1 MELCD
6 LCAFFANFVVKKIKM
21 GKTLTIL
28 SLLLAFSLSAQSI
41 KVKGTIK
48 DSIGNPLEFAN
59 VIASLKASGATETY
73 GITNHQGRYQ
83 LDLPKGETYLLR
95 ASFLGFETQEKTLT
109 VAADAQ
115 NMELD
120 FILFPQE
127 NQLDDVEL
135 VYEMPVT
142 IKGDTI
148 VYNADSFTTGEER
161 KLGDVMKKL
170 PGVEVNEEG
179 EIQVEGKTVQKVMVE
194 GKDFFDGDSKL
205 ATKNIPADA
214 VDKVEVLRNYNE
226 VDQMRGLGYDRD
238 NVAINIKLKEGKKN
252 FWFGEVTAGAGL
264 ADEYGEENGRYLV
277 HPKLFYYSPKYSINV
292 ITDFNN
298 IGEVPFTFRDYFN
311 FTGGFKNFNKGGGTS
326 FRISDSDL
334 GFAVSQND
342 RANRIDAKF
351 VAANFSYAV
360 NKKLDISGF
369 GILSDNKT
377 NIVNN
382 SIRQYILT
390 GITENTKTENDQRS
404 QLAMV
409 KLSSVYKPNTNFQ
422 LDYDALLKTSKQT
435 EDDATLSIVSGNR
448 NDISEV
454 KENTPFSIN
463 QTANAYFTLNEKNIF
478 AAEVQHLYQNED
490 PFYRA
495 VQDSIP
501 FRGVF
506 TQINPLDP
514 FNSNADTF
522 DPLEQQD
529 RYNINQEKMVKSHKL
544 DAKVDW
550 YYVLDRLSNLNF
562 TFGTTYSNQQFNSG
576 IFQILDNGNRNE
588 FTEDRFN
595 NDVAYSFTDAFFGI
609 HYKLKSGQFVFNP
622 GLTLHNYSLKN
633 EQLGST
639 STQNDWM
646 VLPDVNVV
654 WEIKKSENLRFSY
667 GITSEYPDV
676 NNYAEAYVFNN
687 YNRLFRGNRELENSL
702 SHSYNL
708 TYFSFNLFNYTN
720 IGGNL
725 GYTRRIDAIKMTT
738 DLVGINQVSSPL
750 NFDSN
755 FPDETFSAVGRFSK
769 RIKKV
774 QFKLDAAVFLN
785 KTHNTINNEVRESQ
799 SLTQNYN
806 ASVLSNF
813 KNFPN
818 FEVGYRFMKNDYDN
832 GGVEQTFF
840 TNRPYANVNL
850 RFLKDFN
857 LFAEWDYYN
866 YTNDAKT
873 VENSYSFL
881 NADLYYKPNDGPWE
895 FAVQATNLL
904 DTQSINN
911 DSYNEQ
917 FNTTSQYFVM
927 PRIVMFV
934 IKYDL

>member
-1 MELCD
+1 M
-6 LCAFFANFVVKKIKM
+6 KKI
-21 GKTLTIL
+21 LWL
-28 SLLLAFSLSAQSI
+28 SVLLVSFSLSAQSI

-59 VIASLKASGATETY
+59 VIASIKATGATESY
-73 GITNHQGRYQ
+73 GITNYQGRYQ
-83 LDLPKGETYLLR
+83 LDLPKGNNYILR
-95 ASFLGFETQEKTLT
+95 ASFLGYETKEQT
-109 VAADAQ
+109 VNVPADAE
-115 NMELD
+115 NIDLD
-120 FILFPQE
+120 FILKPQE
-127 NQLDDVEL
+127 NQLDDVEI

-142 IKGDTI
+142 VKGDTI
-148 VYNADSFTTGEER
+148 VYNADSFTNGDER

-170 PGVEVNEEG
+170 PGVEVNDDG
-179 EIQVEGKTVQKVMVE
+179 EIQVEGKTVSKVMVE

-226 VDQMRGLGYDRD
+226 VDQMRGLGNDRD

-252 FWFGEVTAGAGL
+252 FWFGEVTAGAGI
-264 ADEYGEENGRYLV
+264 ADEYGDDNGRYLV

-342 RANRIDAKF
+342 RAKSIDAKF
-351 VAANFSYAV
+351 VAGNFSYAV
-360 NKKLDISGF
+360 NDKLDISGF

-390 GITENTKTENDQRS
+390 GITENTNTSNDQRN
-404 QLAMV
+404 QLAML
-409 KLSSVYKPNTNFQ
+409 KLSSTYKPNTNFQ
-422 LDYDALLKTSKQT
+422 LDYDALVKTSKQT
-435 EDDATLSIVSGNR
+435 EDDATISIVGGNQ
-448 NDISEV
+448 NDITEV
-454 KENTPFSIN
+454 KENKPFSIN
-463 QTANAYFTLNEKNIF
+463 QTANVYYTLDDKNIF

-490 PFYRA
+490 PFYQA
-495 VQDSIP
+495 AQDSIP

-514 FNSNADTF
+514 FNSDADTF
-522 DPLEQQD
+522 NPLEQSD
-529 RYNINQEKMVKSHKL
+529 RYNINQNKTVKSNKL
-544 DAKVDW
+544 DAKVDY
-550 YYVLDRLSNLNF
+550 YYVLNNLSNLNF
-562 TFGTTYSNQQFNSG
+562 TVGTTYSNQKFNSA
-576 IFQILDNGNRNE
+576 IFQILDNGTQNAFAEN
-588 FTEDRFN
+588 DFN
-595 NDVAYSFTDAFFGI
+595 NDVTYTFTDAFFGL
-609 HYKLKSGQFVFNP
+609 HYKLKSGKFIFTP

-633 EQLGST
+633 EQLGT
-639 STQNDWM
+639 TATQNDWM

-654 WEIKKSENLRFSY
+654 LELKKSENLRFNYS
-667 GITSEYPDV
+667 ITSEYSDV
-676 NNYAEAYVFNN
+676 NNYAQAYVFNN

-725 GYTRRIDAIKMTT
+725 SYTRRIDAIKTNT
-738 DLVGINQVSSPL
+738 DLVGINQVSSPV

-769 RIKKV
+769 TVKKV
-774 QFKLDAAVFLN
+774 QFKLDAAVFLS
-785 KTHNTINNEVRESQ
+785 KTNNNINEEIRESQ
-799 SLTQNYN
+799 SFTQNYN
-806 ASVLSNF
+806 ASVQSNF
-813 KNFPN
+813 KTFPN
-818 FEVGYRFMKNDYDN
+818 FEVGYRFVKNDYDN

-873 VENSYSFL
+873 VENSYSFF
-881 NADLYYKPNDGPWE
+881 NANLYYKHGESPWE
-895 FAVQATNLL
+895 FSVQATNIL
-904 DTQSINN
+904 DTESINN
-911 DSYNEQ
+911 DSFSDQ

>member
-1 MELCD
+1 M
-6 LCAFFANFVVKKIKM
+6 KKIFW
-21 GKTLTIL
+21 LFIL
-28 SLLLAFSLSAQSI
+28 LFSFSLSAQSI

-48 DSIGNPLEFAN
+48 DSVGNALEFAN
-59 VIASLKASGATETY
+59 VIASIKATGATESY
-73 GITNHQGRYQ
+73 GITNYQGRYQ
-83 LDLPKGETYLLR
+83 LDLPKGNIYILR
-95 ASFLGFETQEKTLT
+95 ASFLGYETKEQT
-109 VAADAQ
+109 VNVPADAE
-115 NMELD
+115 NIDLD
-120 FILFPQE
+120 FILNPQE
-127 NQLDDVEL
+127 NQLDDVEI

-142 IKGDTI
+142 VKGDTI
-148 VYNADSFTTGEER
+148 VYNADSFTNGDER

-170 PGVEVNEEG
+170 PGVEVNDEG
-179 EIQVEGKTVQKVMVE
+179 EIQVEGKTVSKVMVE

-226 VDQMRGLGYDRD
+226 VSQMRGLGNDRD

-252 FWFGEVTAGAGL
+252 FWFGEVTAGAGI
-264 ADEYGEENGRYLV
+264 ADEYGDDNGRYLV

-342 RANRIDAKF
+342 RAKNIDAKF
-351 VAANFSYAV
+351 VAGNFSYAL
-360 NKKLDISGF
+360 NEKLDISGF

-382 SIRQYILT
+382 SIRQYIDE
-390 GITENTKTENDQRS
+390 GITENTNTENDQRN
-404 QLAMV
+404 QLAML
-409 KLSSVYKPNTNFQ
+409 KLSSIYKPSTSFQ

-435 EDDATLSIVSGNR
+435 EDDTTISIVGGNQ

-454 KENTPFSIN
+454 KENKPFSIN
-463 QTANAYFTLNEKNIF
+463 QTANAYYTLNDKNIF
-478 AAEVQHLYQNED
+478 AAEVQHLYQKED
-490 PFYRA
+490 PFYQA

-522 DPLEQQD
+522 DPLEQSD
-529 RYNINQEKMVKSHKL
+529 RYNINQDKTVKSNKL
-544 DAKVDW
+544 DAKID
-550 YYVLDRLSNLNF
+550 YYYILNNISNLNF
-562 TFGTTYSNQQFNSG
+562 TVGTTYSNQNFNSA
-576 IFQILDNGNRNE
+576 IFQILDNGNQNA
-588 FTEDRFN
+588 FTENDFN
-595 NDVAYSFTDAFFGI
+595 NDITYTFTDAFFGL
-609 HYKLKSGQFVFNP
+609 HYKLKSGKFIFNP
-622 GLTLHNYSLKN
+622 GVTLHNYDLKN
-633 EQLGST
+633 EQLGT
-639 STQNDWM
+639 TATQNEWM
-646 VLPDVNVV
+646 VLPDVNVIL
-654 WEIKKSENLRFSY
+654 ELKKSENLRFNY
-667 GITSEYPDV
+667 AITSEYSDV
-676 NNYAEAYVFNN
+676 NNYAQAYVFNN
-687 YNRLFRGNRELENSL
+687 YNQLFRGNRELENSL

-725 GYTRRIDAIKMTT
+725 SYTRKIDAIKTNT
-738 DLVGINQVSSPL
+738 QLVGINQVSSPI

-755 FPDETFSAVGRFSK
+755 FPDETFSVVGRFSK
-769 RIKKV
+769 TVKKV
-774 QFKLDAAVFLN
+774 RFKLDAAVFLT
-785 KTHNTINNEVRESQ
+785 KTSNTINEEIRESQ

-813 KNFPN
+813 KSFPN
-818 FEVGYRFMKNDYDN
+818 FEVGYRYIKNDYDN
-832 GGVEQTFF
+832 GGIEQAFF
-840 TNRPYANVNL
+840 TNQPYANVNL
-850 RFLKDFN
+850 RFLKNFN
-857 LFAEWDYYN
+857 LFAEWDYYK
-866 YTNDAKT
+866 YTNDANT
-873 VENSYSFL
+873 IENSYSFF
-881 NADLYYKPNDGPWE
+881 NANLYYQKGESPWE
-895 FAVQATNLL
+895 FSVRATNILN
-904 DTQSINN
+904 TEFINN
-911 DSYNEQ
+911 DSFNDQ

>member
-1 MELCD
+1 M
-6 LCAFFANFVVKKIKM
+6 KKIFW
-21 GKTLTIL
+21 LFIL
-28 SLLLAFSLSAQSI
+28 LFSFSLSAQSI

-48 DSIGNPLEFAN
+48 DSVGNTLEFAN
-59 VIASLKASGATETY
+59 VIASIKATGATESY
-73 GITNHQGRYQ
+73 GITNYQGRYQ
-83 LDLPKGETYLLR
+83 LDLPKGNIYILR
-95 ASFLGFETQEKTLT
+95 ASFLGYETKEQT
-109 VAADAQ
+109 VNVPADAE
-115 NMELD
+115 NIDLD
-120 FILFPQE
+120 FILNPQE
-127 NQLDDVEL
+127 NQLDDVEI

-142 IKGDTI
+142 VKGDTI
-148 VYNADSFTTGEER
+148 VYNADSFTNGDER

-170 PGVEVNEEG
+170 PGVEVNDEG
-179 EIQVEGKTVQKVMVE
+179 EIQVEGKTVSKVMVE

-226 VDQMRGLGYDRD
+226 VSQMRGLGNDRD

-252 FWFGEVTAGAGL
+252 FWFGEVTAGAGI
-264 ADEYGEENGRYLV
+264 ADEYGDDNGRYLV

-342 RANRIDAKF
+342 RAKNIDAKF
-351 VAANFSYAV
+351 VAGNFSYAL
-360 NKKLDISGF
+360 NEKLDISGF

-382 SIRQYILT
+382 SIRQYIDE
-390 GITENTKTENDQRS
+390 GITENTNTENDQRN
-404 QLAMV
+404 QLAML
-409 KLSSVYKPNTNFQ
+409 KLSSIYKPSTSFQ

-435 EDDATLSIVSGNR
+435 EDDTTISIVDGNQ

-454 KENTPFSIN
+454 KENKPFSIN
-463 QTANAYFTLNEKNIF
+463 QTANAYYTLNDKNIF
-478 AAEVQHLYQNED
+478 AAEVQHLYQKED
-490 PFYRA
+490 PFYQA

-522 DPLEQQD
+522 DPLEQSD
-529 RYNINQEKMVKSHKL
+529 RYNINQDKTVKSNKL
-544 DAKVDW
+544 DAKID
-550 YYVLDRLSNLNF
+550 YYYILNNISNLNF
-562 TFGTTYSNQQFNSG
+562 TVGTTYSNQSFNSA
-576 IFQILDNGNRNE
+576 IFQILDNGTQNA
-588 FTEDRFN
+588 FTENDFN
-595 NDVAYSFTDAFFGI
+595 NDITYTFTDAFFGL
-609 HYKLKSGQFVFNP
+609 HYKLKSGKFIFNP
-622 GLTLHNYSLKN
+622 GVTLHNYDLKN
-633 EQLGST
+633 EQLGT
-639 STQNDWM
+639 TATQNKWM
-646 VLPDVNVV
+646 VLPDVNVIL
-654 WEIKKSENLRFSY
+654 ELKKSENLRFNY
-667 GITSEYPDV
+667 AITSEYSDV
-676 NNYAEAYVFNN
+676 NNYAQAYVFNN
-687 YNRLFRGNRELENSL
+687 YNQLFRGNRELENSL

-725 GYTRRIDAIKMTT
+725 SYTRKIDAIKTNT
-738 DLVGINQVSSPL
+738 QLVGINQVSSPI

-755 FPDETFSAVGRFSK
+755 FPDETFSVVGRFSK
-769 RIKKV
+769 TVKKV
-774 QFKLDAAVFLN
+774 QFKLDAAVFLT
-785 KTHNTINNEVRESQ
+785 KTSNTINEEIRESQ

-813 KNFPN
+813 KSFPN
-818 FEVGYRFMKNDYDN
+818 FEVGYRYIKNDYDN
-832 GGVEQTFF
+832 GGIEQAFF
-840 TNRPYANVNL
+840 TNQPYANVNL
-850 RFLKDFN
+850 RFLRNFN
-857 LFAEWDYYN
+857 LFAEWDYYK
-866 YTNDAKT
+866 YTNDANT
-873 VENSYSFL
+873 IENSYSFF
-881 NADLYYKPNDGPWE
+881 NANLYYQKGESPWE
-895 FAVQATNLL
+895 FSVRATNILN
-904 DTQSINN
+904 TEFINN
-911 DSYNEQ
+911 DSFNDQ

>member
-1 MELCD
+1 M
-6 LCAFFANFVVKKIKM
+6 FKI
-21 GKTLTIL
+21 LTIF
-28 SLLLAFSLSAQSI
+28 LLLFSITLSAQSI

-59 VIASLKASGATETY
+59 VIASVKATGKTESY

-83 LDLPKGETYLLR
+83 LELPKGETYILR
-95 ASFLGFETQEKTLT
+95 ASFLGYETKEQTLN
-109 VAADAQ
+109 VPK
-115 NMELD
+115 NSENLELD
-120 FILFPQE
+120 FILNTQK
-127 NQLDDVEL
+127 NRLDDVEL
-135 VYEMPVT
+135 VYEMPVS

-148 VYNADSFTTGEER
+148 IYNADSFKTGNER
-161 KLGDVMKKL
+161 KLGDLMKKL
-170 PGVEVNEEG
+170 PGVEVNQDG
-179 EIQVEGKTVQKVMVE
+179 EIQVEGKNVSKVMVE

-226 VDQMRGLGYDRD
+226 VDQMRGLGNDRD

-264 ADEYGEENGRYLV
+264 VDEYGEEDGRYLV
-277 HPKLFYYSPKYSINV
+277 HPKLFYYSPKYSINI

-311 FTGGFKNFNKGGGTS
+311 FTGGFKNFNKGGGTN
-326 FRISDSDL
+326 FNISESDL

-342 RANRIDAKF
+342 RAKALDAKF
-351 VAANFSYAV
+351 IAGNFSYAL
-360 NKKLDISGF
+360 NEKLDISGF

-390 GITENTKTENDQRS
+390 GITENTKADTDQRN
-404 QLAMV
+404 QLGML
-409 KLSSVYKPNTNFQ
+409 KLSSTYKPNTNFQ
-422 LDYDALLKTSKQT
+422 LDYDALIKTSKQT
-435 EDDATLSIVSGNR
+435 QEDLTLSIIGGNK
-448 NDISEV
+448 NDIAEV
-454 KENTPFSIN
+454 KENQPFSIKQN
-463 QTANAYFTLNEKNIF
+463 ANAYFTLNDKNIF
-478 AAEVQHLYQNED
+478 AAEIQHLYQNED
-490 PFYRA
+490 PFYQA

-501 FRGVF
+501 FRGIF

-514 FNSNADTF
+514 FNSEADIF
-522 DPLEQQD
+522 IPLEKSD
-529 RYNINQEKMVKSHKL
+529 RYNINQNKTVKTNKV
-544 DAKVDW
+544 DAKIDY
-550 YYVLDRLSNLNF
+550 YYVLNNVSNLNF
-562 TFGTTYSNQQFNSG
+562 TVGTTYSNQKFNSG
-576 IFQILDNGNRNE
+576 IFQILDNGNQNP
-588 FTEDRFN
+588 FSEDDFN
-595 NDVAYSFTDAFFGI
+595 NDVFYTFTDAFFGL
-609 HYKLKSGQFVFNP
+609 HYKLKSGKFIFTP
-622 GLTLHNYSLKN
+622 GVTLHNYTLRN
-633 EQLGST
+633 EQLGTT
-639 STQNDWM
+639 STQNEWM
-646 VLPDVNVV
+646 LLPDVNVV
-654 WEIKKSENLRFSY
+654 LELKKSENLRFNY
-667 GITSEYPDV
+667 AITSEYTDV

-702 SHSYNL
+702 SHTYNL

-720 IGGNL
+720 IGGNIS
-725 GYTRRIDAIKMTT
+725 YTRRIDAIKTNT
-738 DLVGINQVSSPL
+738 QLVGINQVSSLL

-755 FPDETFSAVGRFSK
+755 FPDETFSGVGRFSK
-769 RIKKV
+769 TIKKV
-774 QFKLDAAVFLN
+774 QFKLDAAVFLS
-785 KTHNTINNEVRESQ
+785 KTNNTINNEIQESQ

-813 KNFPN
+813 KTFPN
-818 FEVGYRFMKNDYDN
+818 FEVGYRFIKNDYDN
-832 GGVEQTFF
+832 GGIEQTFF
-840 TNRPYANVNL
+840 TNRPYANINL

-873 VENSYSFL
+873 IENKYSFF
-881 NADLYYKPNDGPWE
+881 NANLYYKHGESPWE
-895 FAVQATNLL
+895 FSVQATNILN
-904 DTQSINN
+904 TKSINN

>member
-1 MELCD
+1 M
-6 LCAFFANFVVKKIKM
+6 KKIFW
-21 GKTLTIL
+21 LFIL
-28 SLLLAFSLSAQSI
+28 LFSFSLSAQSI

-48 DSIGNPLEFAN
+48 DSVGNALEFAN
-59 VIASLKASGATETY
+59 VIASIKATGATESY
-73 GITNHQGRYQ
+73 GITNYQGRYQ
-83 LDLPKGETYLLR
+83 LDLPKGNIYILR
-95 ASFLGFETQEKTLT
+95 ASFLGYETKEQT
-109 VAADAQ
+109 VNVPADAE
-115 NMELD
+115 NIDLD
-120 FILFPQE
+120 FILNPQE
-127 NQLDDVEL
+127 NQLDDVEI

-142 IKGDTI
+142 VKGDTI
-148 VYNADSFTTGEER
+148 VYNADSFTNGDER

-170 PGVEVNEEG
+170 PGVEVNDEG
-179 EIQVEGKTVQKVMVE
+179 EIQVEGKTVSKVMVE

-226 VDQMRGLGYDRD
+226 VSQMRGLGNDRD

-252 FWFGEVTAGAGL
+252 FWFGEVTAGAGI
-264 ADEYGEENGRYLV
+264 ADEYGDDNGRYLV

-342 RANRIDAKF
+342 RAKNIDAKF
-351 VAANFSYAV
+351 VAGNFSYAL
-360 NKKLDISGF
+360 NEKLDISGF

-382 SIRQYILT
+382 SIRQYIDE
-390 GITENTKTENDQRS
+390 GITENTNTENDQRN
-404 QLAMV
+404 QLAML
-409 KLSSVYKPNTNFQ
+409 KLSSIYKPSTSFQ

-435 EDDATLSIVSGNR
+435 EDDTTISIVGGNQ

-454 KENTPFSIN
+454 KENKPFSIN
-463 QTANAYFTLNEKNIF
+463 QTANAYYTLNDKNIF
-478 AAEVQHLYQNED
+478 AAEVQHLYQKED
-490 PFYRA
+490 PFYQA

-522 DPLEQQD
+522 DPLEQSD
-529 RYNINQEKMVKSHKL
+529 RYNINQDKTVKSNKL
-544 DAKVDW
+544 DAKID
-550 YYVLDRLSNLNF
+550 YYYILNNISNLNF
-562 TFGTTYSNQQFNSG
+562 TVGTTYSNQSFNSA
-576 IFQILDNGNRNE
+576 IFQILDNGTQNA
-588 FTEDRFN
+588 FTENDFN
-595 NDVAYSFTDAFFGI
+595 NDITYTFTDAFFGL
-609 HYKLKSGQFVFNP
+609 HYKLKSGKFIFNP
-622 GLTLHNYSLKN
+622 GVTLHNYDLKN
-633 EQLGST
+633 EQLGT
-639 STQNDWM
+639 TATQNEWM
-646 VLPDVNVV
+646 VLPDVNVIL
-654 WEIKKSENLRFSY
+654 ELKKSENLRFNY
-667 GITSEYPDV
+667 AITSEYSDV
-676 NNYAEAYVFNN
+676 NNYAQAYVFNN
-687 YNRLFRGNRELENSL
+687 YNQLFRGNRELENSL

-725 GYTRRIDAIKMTT
+725 SYTRKIDAIKTNT
-738 DLVGINQVSSPL
+738 QLVGINQVSSPI

-755 FPDETFSAVGRFSK
+755 FPDETFSVVGRFSK
-769 RIKKV
+769 TVKKV
-774 QFKLDAAVFLN
+774 QFKLDAAVFLT
-785 KTHNTINNEVRESQ
+785 KTNNTINEEIRESQ

-813 KNFPN
+813 KSFPN
-818 FEVGYRFMKNDYDN
+818 FEVGYRYIKNDYDN
-832 GGVEQTFF
+832 GGIEQAFF
-840 TNRPYANVNL
+840 TNQPYANVNL
-850 RFLKDFN
+850 RFLKNFN
-857 LFAEWDYYN
+857 LFAEWDYYK
-866 YTNDAKT
+866 YTNDANT
-873 VENSYSFL
+873 IENSYSFF
-881 NADLYYKPNDGPWE
+881 NANLYYQKGESPWE
-895 FAVQATNLL
+895 FSVRATNIIN
-904 DTQSINN
+904 TEFINN
-911 DSYNEQ
+911 DSFNDQ

>member
-1 MELCD
+1 M
-6 LCAFFANFVVKKIKM
+6 KKIFW
-21 GKTLTIL
+21 LFIL
-28 SLLLAFSLSAQSI
+28 LFSFSLSAQSI

-48 DSIGNPLEFAN
+48 DSVGNALEFAN
-59 VIASLKASGATETY
+59 VIASIKATGATESY
-73 GITNHQGRYQ
+73 GITNYQGRYQ
-83 LDLPKGETYLLR
+83 LDLPKGNIYILR
-95 ASFLGFETQEKTLT
+95 ASFLGYETKEQT
-109 VAADAQ
+109 VNVPADAE
-115 NMELD
+115 NIDLD
-120 FILFPQE
+120 FILNPQE
-127 NQLDDVEL
+127 NQLDDVEI

-142 IKGDTI
+142 VKGDTI
-148 VYNADSFTTGEER
+148 VYNADSFTNGDER

-170 PGVEVNEEG
+170 PGVEVNDEG
-179 EIQVEGKTVQKVMVE
+179 EIQVEGKTVSKVMVE

-226 VDQMRGLGYDRD
+226 VSQMRGLGNDRD

-252 FWFGEVTAGAGL
+252 FWFGEVTAGAGI
-264 ADEYGEENGRYLV
+264 ADEYGDDNGRYLV

-342 RANRIDAKF
+342 RAKNIDAKF
-351 VAANFSYAV
+351 VAGNFSYAL
-360 NKKLDISGF
+360 NEKLDISGF

-382 SIRQYILT
+382 SIRQYIDE
-390 GITENTKTENDQRS
+390 GITENTNTENDQRN
-404 QLAMV
+404 QLAML
-409 KLSSVYKPNTNFQ
+409 KLSSIYKPSTSFQ

-435 EDDATLSIVSGNR
+435 EDDTTISIVGGNQ

-454 KENTPFSIN
+454 KENKPFSIN
-463 QTANAYFTLNEKNIF
+463 QTANAYYTLNDKNIF
-478 AAEVQHLYQNED
+478 AAEVQHLYQKED
-490 PFYRA
+490 PFYQA

-522 DPLEQQD
+522 DPLEQSD
-529 RYNINQEKMVKSHKL
+529 RYNINQDKTVKSNKL
-544 DAKVDW
+544 DAKID
-550 YYVLDRLSNLNF
+550 YYYILNNVSNLNF
-562 TFGTTYSNQQFNSG
+562 TVGTTYSNQNFNSA
-576 IFQILDNGNRNE
+576 IFQILDNGSQNA
-588 FTEDRFN
+588 FTENDFN
-595 NDVAYSFTDAFFGI
+595 NDITYTFTDAFFGL
-609 HYKLKSGQFVFNP
+609 HYKLKSGKFIFNP
-622 GLTLHNYSLKN
+622 GVTLHNYDLKN
-633 EQLGST
+633 EQLGT
-639 STQNDWM
+639 TATQNEWM
-646 VLPDVNVV
+646 VLPDVNVIL
-654 WEIKKSENLRFSY
+654 ELKKSENLRFNY
-667 GITSEYPDV
+667 AITSEYSDV
-676 NNYAEAYVFNN
+676 NNYAQAYVFNN
-687 YNRLFRGNRELENSL
+687 YNQLFRGNRELENSL

-725 GYTRRIDAIKMTT
+725 SYTRKIDAIKTNT
-738 DLVGINQVSSPL
+738 QLVGINQVSSPI

-755 FPDETFSAVGRFSK
+755 FPDETFSVIGRFSK
-769 RIKKV
+769 TVKKV
-774 QFKLDAAVFLN
+774 QFKLDAAVFLT
-785 KTHNTINNEVRESQ
+785 KTNNTINEEIRESQ

-813 KNFPN
+813 KSFPN
-818 FEVGYRFMKNDYDN
+818 FEVGYRYIKNDYDN
-832 GGVEQTFF
+832 GGIEQAFF
-840 TNRPYANVNL
+840 TNQPYANVNL
-850 RFLKDFN
+850 RFLKNFN
-857 LFAEWDYYN
+857 LFAEWDYYK
-866 YTNDAKT
+866 YTNDANT
-873 VENSYSFL
+873 IENSYSFF
-881 NADLYYKPNDGPWE
+881 NANLYYQKGESPWE
-895 FAVQATNLL
+895 FSVRATNILN
-904 DTQSINN
+904 TEFINN
-911 DSYNEQ
+911 DSFNDQ

>member
-1 MELCD
+1 M
-6 LCAFFANFVVKKIKM
+6 KKIFW
-21 GKTLTIL
+21 LFIL
-28 SLLLAFSLSAQSI
+28 LFSFSLSAQSI

-48 DSIGNPLEFAN
+48 DSVGNALEFAN
-59 VIASLKASGATETY
+59 VIASIKATGATESY
-73 GITNHQGRYQ
+73 GITNYQGRYQ
-83 LDLPKGETYLLR
+83 LDLPKGNIYILR
-95 ASFLGFETQEKTLT
+95 ASFLGYETKEQT
-109 VAADAQ
+109 VNVPADAE
-115 NMELD
+115 NIDLD
-120 FILFPQE
+120 FILNPQE
-127 NQLDDVEL
+127 NQLDDVEI

-142 IKGDTI
+142 VKGDTI
-148 VYNADSFTTGEER
+148 VYNADSFTNGDER

-170 PGVEVNEEG
+170 PGVEVNDEG
-179 EIQVEGKTVQKVMVE
+179 EIQVEGKTVSKVMVE

-226 VDQMRGLGYDRD
+226 VSQMRGLGNDRD

-252 FWFGEVTAGAGL
+252 FWFGEITAGAGI
-264 ADEYGEENGRYLV
+264 ADEYGDDNGRYLV

-342 RANRIDAKF
+342 RAKNIDAKF
-351 VAANFSYAV
+351 VAGNFSYAL
-360 NKKLDISGF
+360 NEKLDISGF

-382 SIRQYILT
+382 SIRQYIDE
-390 GITENTKTENDQRS
+390 GITENTNTEKDQRN
-404 QLAMV
+404 QLAML
-409 KLSSVYKPNTNFQ
+409 KLSSIYKPSTSFQ

-435 EDDATLSIVSGNR
+435 EDDTTISIVGGNQ

-454 KENTPFSIN
+454 KENKPFSIN
-463 QTANAYFTLNEKNIF
+463 QTANAYYTLNDKNIF
-478 AAEVQHLYQNED
+478 AAEVQHLYQKED
-490 PFYRA
+490 PFYQA

-522 DPLEQQD
+522 DPLEQSD
-529 RYNINQEKMVKSHKL
+529 RYNINQDKTVKSNKL
-544 DAKVDW
+544 DAKID
-550 YYVLDRLSNLNF
+550 YYYILNNVSNLNF
-562 TFGTTYSNQQFNSG
+562 TVGTTYSNQNFNSA
-576 IFQILDNGNRNE
+576 IFQILDNGTQNA
-588 FTEDRFN
+588 FTENDFN
-595 NDVAYSFTDAFFGI
+595 NDITYTFTDAFFGL
-609 HYKLKSGQFVFNP
+609 HYKLKSGKFIFNP
-622 GLTLHNYSLKN
+622 GVTLHNYDLKN
-633 EQLGST
+633 EQLGT
-639 STQNDWM
+639 TATQNEWM
-646 VLPDVNVV
+646 VLPDVNVIL
-654 WEIKKSENLRFSY
+654 ELKKSENLRFNY
-667 GITSEYPDV
+667 AITSEYSDV
-676 NNYAEAYVFNN
+676 NNYAQAYVFNN
-687 YNRLFRGNRELENSL
+687 YNQLFRGNRELENSL

-725 GYTRRIDAIKMTT
+725 SYTRKIDAIKTNT
-738 DLVGINQVSSPL
+738 QLVGINQVSSPI

-755 FPDETFSAVGRFSK
+755 FPDETFSVVGRFSK
-769 RIKKV
+769 TVKKV
-774 QFKLDAAVFLN
+774 QFKLDAAVFLT
-785 KTHNTINNEVRESQ
+785 KTNNTINEEIRESQ

-813 KNFPN
+813 KSFPN
-818 FEVGYRFMKNDYDN
+818 FEVGYRYIKNDYDN
-832 GGVEQTFF
+832 GGIEQAFF
-840 TNRPYANVNL
+840 TNQPYANVNL
-850 RFLKDFN
+850 RFLKNFN
-857 LFAEWDYYN
+857 LFAEWDYYK
-866 YTNDAKT
+866 YTNDANT
-873 VENSYSFL
+873 IENSYSFF
-881 NADLYYKPNDGPWE
+881 NANLYYQKGESPWE
-895 FAVQATNLL
+895 FSVRATNILN
-904 DTQSINN
+904 TEFINN
-911 DSYNEQ
+911 DSFNDQ